1 MRESS
6 GVATPGGREGTIIT
20 RLTSAP
26 GLVVVLLATVACS
39 GGAYRARSSPL
50 AASRSAEASIEASP
64 GRPVVGDIEPVPD
77 YPKSVPA
84 VVQPFPPQ
92 LRYAG
97 QVDVAGKHDYT
108 MSVVRFGE
116 GHPAF
121 QPTILLGSPGQRL
134 RLMIANRTPTL
145 HNFST
150 VEGRIDRDIPAGKG
164 ITEQVTFPHSGGL
177 VFYCKYH
184 AIQDLHIGELKVT
197 GAG

>member
-1 MRESS
+1 MESFGQGTRPATTETTLTWLAS
-6 GVATPGGREGTIIT
+6 ASSLLVA
-20 RLTSAP
+20 
-26 GLVVVLLATVACS
+26 VLLFTVACGGPSQARTSPPAPRSPRGSIQASS
-39 GGAYRARSSPL
+39 GG
-50 AASRSAEASIEASP
+50 
-64 GRPVVGDIEPVPD
+64 PVLGELEPVPD
-77 YPKSVPA
+77 YPKSVPLA
-84 VVQPFPPQ
+84 VQPFPPQ